1 MNSKYLDE
9 KERKNLKNDVD
20 RGLEH
25 TPLSRQ
31 KKKGKMLR
39 KTQQAV
45 DVNESYNE

>member
-1 MNSKYLDE
+1 MNSKYLDD

-25 TPLSRQ
+25 SPFGRQ

-39 KTQQAV
+39 KTQKAV
-45 DVNESYNE
+45 